1 MNKEAILEKSRKE
14 KPDEGMLL
22 AENRGRKLGISVFC
36 GFYVVI
42 TVFNLFTDQSNNV
55 PTAMFWAYIAAEALP
70 KYQFTKNK
78 TYLIITISGF
88 IAALAALLNFIIEYL
103 GR

>member
-1 MNKEAILEKSRKE
+1 MDKETILAKSRKE
-14 KPDEGMLL
+14 KNDEGMII

-42 TVFNLFTDQSNNV
+42 TVFNLFTDQPNNI

-70 KYQFTKNK
+70 KYRFTKSK
-78 TYLIITISGF
+78 TYLITSIAAF
-88 IAALAALLNFIIEYL
+88 IAALASLLNFVISYL
-103 GR
+103 GK